1 MVIVCDATCLE
12 RNLNLVLQ
20 ILEATDRTLVC
31 VNLLDEAEKKNIT
44 IDLDQLSDLLCVPV
58 AGTSARKKSTLS
70 SFLERLDDIT
80 EGPAIPHYQVTYCPE
95 LEKAVSMVEPAVK
108 NWLDTHELPFYT
120 TSRFLSLRLLEDD
133 PSFLRS
139 FTNACQLV
147 PSQDPAIADCLKTAW
162 DHLNRKGIFK
172 DILKDRIVS
181 GLIDNAETIASLCVK
196 LPERSYNETDRKLD
210 RILTGRLAAYPAM
223 AGLLALIFWITLVGA
238 NDLSALLSRLF
249 FPFSRYWI
257 RPFYPFIF
265 QTGSGTPSF
274 MGSIRSSPGWF
285 PLCCLPWLF
294 SFLFYLIGGLRL
306 SAPYRLQLRPAFPV
320 L

>member
-1 MVIVCDATCLE
+1 MNFHFTNHL
-12 RNLNLVLQ
+12 
-20 ILEATDRTLVC
+20 
-31 VNLLDEAEKKNIT
+31 
-44 IDLDQLSDLLCVPV
+44 
-58 AGTSARKKSTLS
+58 
-70 SFLERLDDIT
+70 
-80 EGPAIPHYQVTYCPE
+80 
-95 LEKAVSMVEPAVK
+95 
-108 NWLDTHELPFYT
+108 
-120 TSRFLSLRLLEDD
+120 SRFLSLRLLEDD

-238 NDLSALLSRLF
+238 NDLSVPAFQTVFFLSAG
-249 FPFSRYWI
+249 
-257 RPFYPFIF
+257 
-265 QTGSGTPSF
+265 TGSGPFIPSF
-274 MGSIRSSPGWF
+274 SRLDPGRLRSWGLSGPRLGGF
-285 PLCCLPWLF
+285 RYAA
-294 SFLFYLIGGLRL
+294 SHGYFLSSFYLIGGLRL

>member
-1 MVIVCDATCLE
+1 
-12 RNLNLVLQ
+12 
-20 ILEATDRTLVC
+20 
-31 VNLLDEAEKKNIT
+31 
-44 IDLDQLSDLLCVPV
+44 
-58 AGTSARKKSTLS
+58 
-70 SFLERLDDIT
+70 
-80 EGPAIPHYQVTYCPE
+80 
-95 LEKAVSMVEPAVK
+95 MVEPAVK

-147 PSQDPAIADCLKTAW
+147 PSQDPAIADSLKTAW

-223 AGLLALIFWITLVGA
+223 AGLLALSSGSPWLGQTTCPPCFP
-238 NDLSALLSRLF
+238 DCF

-294 SFLFYLIGGLRL
+294 SFLFL
-306 SAPYRLQLRPAFPV
+306 PYWRTPAICPV
-320 L
+320 SPTT